1 MFLTAITYCN
11 GTNGWNDLGRQR
23 VWLNFG
29 IRAVHKDGLFFIYLY
44 FQKIYIKWKS
54 SEDIISLQSIPLT
67 SAPLM
72 EVILTHTW

>member
-29 IRAVHKDGLFFIYLY
+29 IRVVHKDGLFLFIYISRKY
-44 FQKIYIKWKS
+44 NKWKS
-54 SEDIISLQSIPLT
+54 SEDIISLQSIPL
-67 SAPLM
+67 SSPPLM